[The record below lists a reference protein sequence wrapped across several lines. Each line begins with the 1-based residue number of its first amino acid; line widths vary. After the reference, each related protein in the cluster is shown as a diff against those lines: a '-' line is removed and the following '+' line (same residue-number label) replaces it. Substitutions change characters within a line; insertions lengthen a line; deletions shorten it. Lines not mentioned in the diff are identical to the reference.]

1 MVSHPVHGCILE
13 RYRVED
19 HQDDL
24 EWQAGLVSLV
34 RPQTVRAGCYADFR
48 DHKQDEFLKRKEKL
62 QISTLD
68 AGLEPATLSK

>member
-1 MVSHPVHGCILE
+1 MVSHPVRGCILE

-34 RPQTVRAGCYADFR
+34 RPQTVRAGRYADFR
-48 DHKQDEFLKRKEKL
+48 DHKQDEF
-62 QISTLD
+62 
-68 AGLEPATLSK
+68 